1 MPALELL
8 RDPRLLER
16 IVEDLTTSGIVGER
30 TNKLVGYLAAVSRK
44 LERPLA
50 ILVQSFSS
58 SGKSTLMDAI
68 LALMPPEEVLRCS
81 GITGQSLYYLG
92 SQDIQHKILAISEEA
107 GIGEAAYALKLLQ
120 SEGEL
125 RHLCVGKNEAGRMQA
140 QEYHVQGPVQLVM
153 TTTSLEMDEE
163 LVNRCLVLTVDEG
176 HGQTERHSRT
186 ATAWRRHR
194 PVCSGTARPNTVA
207 SAPSECPA
215 SPASAGGLQPLR
227 TAADVPQPQDTAATR
242 SHEVPDAHLGRD
254 VTCISINARC
264 IPKKQTVRRS
274 STSMSPPMTSKSPI
288 RSVPRCWDAPSMNS
302 RLQTRRC
309 LELSSMRM
317 SASDVSKKAWTNRDL
332 RFLRREV
339 R

>member
-1 MPALELL
+1 MSTMQLTVNILASRLDLVHLDTVDLVKARARQSFVKAVASELFVDEDVIKKDLGLLLLQLEDRQCQQIEAARHPRSVVPQMSDMERDAALELL

-125 RHLCVGKNEAGRMQA
+125 RHLCVGKNEAGQHA
-140 QEYHVQGPVQLVM
+140 GPGISCPGSGAAGHDDDIDGDGRGTHQ
-153 TTTSLEMDEE
+153 SLPWCSPWMKA
-163 LVNRCLVLTVDEG
+163 TA
-176 HGQTERHSRT
+176 QTERHSRT
-186 ATAWRRHR
+186 AA
-194 PVCSGTARPNTVA
+194 
-207 SAPSECPA
+207 
-215 SPASAGGLQPLR
+215 
-227 TAADVPQPQDTAATR
+227 
-242 SHEVPDAHLGRD
+242 
-254 VTCISINARC
+254 
-264 IPKKQTVRRS
+264 
-274 STSMSPPMTSKSPI
+274 
-288 RSVPRCWDAPSMNS
+288 
-302 RLQTRRC
+302 
-309 LELSSMRM
+309 
-317 SASDVSKKAWTNRDL
+317 
-332 RFLRREV
+332 
-339 R
+339 